1 MSSFGHDPMWIASRE
16 QNRRSITMNTATSKA
31 NTFVPTQF
39 DQEKAGA
46 FVGKVVTDCAATV
59 SVALAVIGDQ
69 LGLYRAMAGSESLTS
84 AELAERTNTSERY
97 VREWLINQAAAGY
110 IDYDAQSGRYSLP
123 DERAVALLNEDSP
136 FHVGGALMIALA
148 MTKAEPRI
156 NENFRTGAGMGWGE
170 HDHYMFEGCERLF
183 RPGYLANLVQTWIPV
198 LEGVQEKLERGVK
211 VADIGCG
218 HGASTIIL
226 AQAFPNSHFYG
237 FDVHPASI
245 ERARELAAEAGV
257 GDRVTFEVATGID
270 YPGVGYDLVAY
281 FDCLHDIGD
290 PANSIHHTRN
300 ALAPDGTVLLVE
312 PAAGAHLEDNFNPV
326 GQFYSGAS
334 VLVCTP
340 NALATGSEAIGTV
353 ATDDTVGAVVRKG
366 GLSRFRRVL
375 ETPLNRIFEARI

>member
-1 MSSFGHDPMWIASRE
+1 MTTARSETRTGH
-16 QNRRSITMNTATSKA
+16 T
-31 NTFVPTQF
+31 TFVPTQF
-39 DQEKAGA
+39 DAERAGA

-69 LGLYRAMAGSESLTS
+69 LGLYHAMAGGAPLTS
-84 AELAERTNTSERY
+84 TELANKTNTSERY

-110 IDYDAQSGRYSLP
+110 IAYDPATQRYSLP
-123 DERAVALLNEDSP
+123 DEQAVALLDEDSP
-136 FHVGGALMIALA
+136 FYLGGALMIALA

-156 NENFRTGAGMGWGE
+156 TEIFRTGAGMGWGE
-170 HDHYMFEGCERLF
+170 HDAYMFQGCERLF
-183 RPGYLANLVQTWIPV
+183 RPGYLANLVQSWIPA
-198 LEGVQEKLERGVK
+198 LDGVQAKLERGAK

-226 AQAFPNSHFYG
+226 ARAFPNAQFTG
-237 FDVHPASI
+237 FDAHPGSI
-245 ERARELAAEAGV
+245 ERARAHAVEAGV
-257 GDRVTFEVATGID
+257 ADRVTFEVASSTS
-270 YPGVGYDLVAY
+270 YPGEGYDLIAF

-290 PANSIHHTRN
+290 PTNTIRHARET
-300 ALAPDGTVLLVE
+300 LAPDGTVLLVE
-312 PAAGAHLEDNFNPV
+312 PAAGARVEDNFNPV

-340 NALATGSEAIGTV
+340 NALATGSEALGTV
-353 ATDDTVGAVVRKG
+353 ATDDALAAVVQQG